1 MRASKRAQVRQATR
15 LIAANYR
22 GYRGSSSPLCA
33 STIAFRLLRRPLA
46 KIRPCT
52 RFQFPFQGF
61 QCIVLFISR
70 VSSSVRHPVRI
81 FGTMLKERK
90 VYTDFKFVG
99 VG

>member
-33 STIAFRLLRRPLA
+33 STTAFRLLRRPLA

-52 RFQFPFQGF
+52 RFQFPFQGS
-61 QCIVLFISR
+61 QCIVYLPCFVFR
-70 VSSSVRHPVRI
+70 SSS
-81 FGTMLKERK
+81 GTNFWDDVERAESL
-90 VYTDFKFVG
+90 Y
-99 VG
+99 